1 MARRSGKLESGRPAT
16 LGGTA
21 LARLRLIDWCKSC
34 RHQVEI
40 AADAIEALALQYG
53 ADTALTDWAA
63 RLRCSEC
70 GSHEVDFVVS
80 GARR

>member
-1 MARRSGKLESGRPAT
+1 MARRWGKGESIRPAT
-16 LGGTA
+16 LGNTA
-21 LARLRLIDWCKSC
+21 LAHLRLYVWCKAC

-40 AADAIEALALQYG
+40 ATHAIEALADPHG
-53 ADTALTDWAA
+53 AETTLEDWAA

-70 GSHEVDFVVS
+70 GSREVDFVVS